1 MNNEATTLNLRK
13 KFLIRTQRGAEYLHD
28 LKYFLSSLGAKD
40 FEELDKN
47 TEFLVTTYWQN
58 VDTLSALFENFTF
71 CVIHDG
77 VKIYQ

>member
-1 MNNEATTLNLRK
+1 MNNETAALKLRK
-13 KFLIRTQRGAEYLHD
+13 KFLIRTHIGAEYLND